1 MTLGK
6 PVNLSEALFPHLL
19 NENNDSI
26 PSQGHWEDKIIHLKV
41 LRIVL
46 DTSTKK
52 NGSNY
57 FYYEVLKE
65 HKPACLKICSLSIAS
80 TSLPETRLPGF
91 DHILAL

>member
-52 NGSNY
+52 KWQQL
-57 FYYEVLKE
+57 FL
-65 HKPACLKICSLSIAS
+65 LSSA
-80 TSLPETRLPGF
+80 
-91 DHILAL
+91 